1 MTTRQPNRA
10 AGDGAHE
17 IPRCLIARRA
27 DARRGERRCA
37 AAPRTTDA
45 AAMPR
50 RRVAAP
56 LPSRVSAQLR
66 MWGQR

>member
-10 AGDGAHE
+10 AGDGAQE
-17 IPRCLIARRA
+17 VPRCLIALRA
-27 DARRGERRCA
+27 DARRGDRRCA
-37 AAPRTTDA
+37 AARRTTDA
-45 AAMPR
+45 GVTLR